1 MRIINGMQYP
11 KTVAELISLGS
22 VILFLQRLIMNK
34 EKQERFYKV
43 AESRTNKIIQG
54 IRTLSKCSKL
64 NCYEYTEQQVARI
77 FKILQEELD
86 KAKELFKNKGQTRVL
101 GDYCLSP
108 EPYTDLHLPNGDM
121 LRAIAYDDPDF
132 PTINIQLFEGD
143 NDPVTICFAE
153 FNPERDSGPQVCIG
167 VYNSE
172 VEDTVYYEQYHP
184 DEVKDESN

>member
-1 MRIINGMQYP
+1 MRIISGMKYP
-11 KTVAELISLGS
+11 QTVAELISLGS
-22 VILFLQRLIMNK
+22 AMLFLQRLNMNK

-43 AESRTNKIIQG
+43 AELRTNKIIQG

-64 NCYEYTEQQVARI
+64 NCYEYTEHQVARI
-77 FKILQEELD
+77 FKIFQEELD

-132 PTINIQLFEGD
+132 PTINIQLFEGGI
-143 NDPVTICFAE
+143 TIPLRFALLSLIPKGTADHR
-153 FNPERDSGPQVCIG
+153 FASAYTTAR
-167 VYNSE
+167 
-172 VEDTVYYEQYHP
+172 
-184 DEVKDESN
+184 

>member
-22 VILFLQRLIMNK
+22 AILFLQRLIMNK

-167 VYNSE
+167 AYNSE
-172 VEDTVYYEQYHP
+172 VDETVYYEQYHP